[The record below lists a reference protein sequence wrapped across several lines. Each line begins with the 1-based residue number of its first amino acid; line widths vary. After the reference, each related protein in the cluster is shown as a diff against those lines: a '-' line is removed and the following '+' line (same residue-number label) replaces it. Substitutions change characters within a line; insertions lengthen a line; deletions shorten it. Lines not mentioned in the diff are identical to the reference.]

1 MQTDWQTLAWP
12 GFFFIALFFTTRE
25 RNGIA
30 VLVEKRNHER
40 WLPFPFDPLQT
51 FSLCPFL
58 YWFIIT
64 WRERERLLD
73 WMSFWSTLKA
83 FKACKQSR
91 SKSPLLLVTFQTIFG
106 DLQTVCVS
114 RMKVTKQSKDLWTI
128 EIIDECEKD
137 IRDSRHFPVNHERIS
152 SIPTIQ
158 NSISNSILWWRST

>member
-1 MQTDWQTLAWP
+1 MTWIFFLSLYFLPQEKETVVRSWSKNATMNDGCHFLSTLYKHFHFA
-12 GFFFIALFFTTRE
+12 FFFTDLLLH
-25 RNGIA
+25 G
-30 VLVEKRNHER
+30 
-40 WLPFPFDPLQT
+40 
-51 FSLCPFL
+51 
-58 YWFIIT
+58 
-64 WRERERLLD
+64 ERERLLD